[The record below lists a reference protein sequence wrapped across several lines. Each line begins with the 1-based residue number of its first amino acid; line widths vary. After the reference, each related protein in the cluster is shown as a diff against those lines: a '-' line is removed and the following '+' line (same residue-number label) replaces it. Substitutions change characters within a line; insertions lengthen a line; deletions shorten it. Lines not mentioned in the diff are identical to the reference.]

1 MKNQLLIF
9 VFALLTLTACKE
21 AETNTEAAA
30 PEATTEAAAE
40 ESTDHTATFNARM
53 AVLEA
58 FFNAHGNEDFEAQSA
73 MIADTVKWSSP
84 RYSADNAWQGKDEFM
99 AAIKGYHDN
108 FENITYTAGIV
119 LPNDTGNGYFSGNQY
134 SSDGTV
140 NSGAN
145 AIRCY
150 GTWNAVHSETGKAV
164 GVKFFT
170 VASFN
175 DDNKIAMMTDYWNV
189 DGLASQLAAEEE

>member
-21 AETNTEAAA
+21 AGTSADT
-30 PEATTEAAAE
+30 ATE
-40 ESTDHTATFNARM
+40 ESTEVEVTEETTDHTATFNARM

-58 FFNAHGNEDFEAQSA
+58 FFKAHGDEDLAAQEA
-73 MIADTVKWSSP
+73 MLADTLKFSSP
-84 RYSADNAWQGKDEFM
+84 RYSESPWQSKEELM
-99 AAIKGYHDN
+99 TVLKGYHDN
-108 FENITYTAGIV
+108 FENIKYTPGIV
-119 LPNDTGNGYFSGNQY
+119 LPNNTANGYFSGNQY

-140 NSGAN
+140 NTGGN

-150 GTWNAVHSETGKAV
+150 GTWNATHSESGKAI

-175 DDNKIAMMTDYWNV
+175 DDNKIVMFTDYWNV
-189 DGLASQLAAEEE
+189 DGLAAQLAEE

>member
-9 VFALLTLTACKE
+9 AFALLTFTACKQ
-21 AETNTEAAA
+21 AETSENI
-30 PEATTEAAAE
+30 ATTEV
-40 ESTDHTATFNARM
+40 STEVDNTIPEDNSATFNARM
-53 AVLEA
+53 AVLKA
-58 FFNAHGNEDFEAQSA
+58 FFKAHGDEDLEAQSS
-73 MIADTVKWSSP
+73 MLADSMKFSSP
-84 RYSADNAWQGKDEFM
+84 RYSSDNPWQDKNEFLTV
-99 AAIKGYHDN
+99 IKGYHDN
-108 FENITYTAGIV
+108 FENISYTEGIV
-119 LPNDTGNGYFSGNQY
+119 LPNNTGNGYFSGNQY

-150 GTWNAVHSETGKAV
+150 GTWNAKHTETGKAV

-175 DDNKIAMMTDYWNV
+175 EDNKIVMMTDYWNV
-189 DGLASQLAAEEE
+189 DGLAAQLADK